1 MSFRPPKGTDDLM
14 APQSQAWREVL
25 SLWDDWSGRYG
36 FPLVM
41 TPVLESTELFQRGVG
56 DTTEVVT
63 KQMYTFQDR
72 GGRSVTLRPEGTA
85 GVVRA
90 YLNSG
95 RRGAWKGA
103 YSGPFFRYEQPQ
115 GGRRRQFWQV
125 GVEYLDVEGP
135 AADAEVVELGY
146 RYLQSAG
153 VPKLELL
160 INSLGDS
167 ECRPGYV
174 AVLRDYL
181 RGKEAKLG
189 EDSVRLIDV
198 NPLRVLDSRADQ
210 SVLVDPPRMVDY
222 LCDAC
227 SEHFEA
233 VKTSLEALGVPFI
246 EDHGLVR
253 GLDYYTRTTF
263 EYVGRQLDTAQNA
276 VGGGGRYD
284 GLAETLGGRRTP
296 GVGFALGIDR
306 IVLSVGDLDRP
317 YLEAYLVSETGPE
330 EALRVASRL
339 RRDGVTVDFD
349 SEGRSVKAQF
359 RAARRI
365 DVAVTLVWKGEGEP
379 IDVQTQGGRQ
389 DVPLEEVS
397 DWFKERT

>member
-1 MSFRPPKGTDDLM
+1 MSFQPPKGTDDLM

-41 TPVLESTELFQRGVG
+41 TPVLESTELFRRGVG

-63 KQMYTFQDR
+63 KQMYTFEDR

-95 RRGAWKGA
+95 HQGAWKGA
-103 YSGPFFRYEQPQ
+103 YSGPFFRYERPQ

-146 RYLQSAG
+146 RYLESAG
-153 VPKLELL
+153 VPNLELL

-181 RGKEAKLG
+181 RGKEAELG
-189 EDSVRLIDV
+189 EDSIGLIDV
-198 NPLRVLDSRADQ
+198 NPLRVLDSKPDQ
-210 SVLVDPPRMVDY
+210 PVLVDAPRMVDN

-227 SEHFEA
+227 SRHFEA
-233 VKTSLEALGVPFI
+233 VKTLVEGLAVPFT

-284 GLAETLGGRRTP
+284 GLAETLGGRPTP

-306 IVLSVGDLDRP
+306 IVISVGELDRP

-330 EALRVASRL
+330 DALQVASRL
-339 RRDGVTVDFD
+339 RRDGVNVDFD

-379 IDVQTQGGRQ
+379 IDVQTKGGRQ

>member
-63 KQMYTFQDR
+63 KQMYTFEDR
-72 GGRSVTLRPEGTA
+72 GGRSMTLRPEGTA

-95 RRGAWKGA
+95 HQGAWKGA
-103 YSGPFFRYEQPQ
+103 YSGPFFRYERPQ
-115 GGRRRQFWQV
+115 AGRRRQFWQV
-125 GVEYLDVEGP
+125 GVEYLDVESP

-146 RYLQSAG
+146 RYLESAG
-153 VPKLELL
+153 VPNLELL

-181 RGKEAKLG
+181 RGKEAELT
-189 EDSVRLIDV
+189 EDSERLIDV
-198 NPLRVLDSRADQ
+198 NPLRVLDSKADQ
-210 SVLVDPPRMVDY
+210 SVLVDPPRMVDN
-222 LCDAC
+222 LCDSC
-227 SEHFEA
+227 SRHFEA
-233 VKTSLEALGVPFI
+233 VKTLVEGLGVPLT

-284 GLAETLGGRRTP
+284 GLAETLGGRPTP

-306 IVLSVGDLDRP
+306 IVLSVGEVDRP

-330 EALRVASRL
+330 EALQVASRL
-339 RRDGVTVDFD
+339 RRDGVNVDFD

-379 IDVQTQGGRQ
+379 IDVQTKDGRQ

>member
-1 MSFRPPKGTDDLM
+1 M

-41 TPVLESTELFQRGVG
+41 TPVLESTELFRRGVG

-63 KQMYTFQDR
+63 KQMYTFEDR

-95 RRGAWKGA
+95 HQGAWKGA
-103 YSGPFFRYEQPQ
+103 YSGPFFRYERPQ

-146 RYLQSAG
+146 RYLESAG
-153 VPKLELL
+153 VPNLELL

-181 RGKEAKLG
+181 RGKEAELG
-189 EDSVRLIDV
+189 EDSIGLIDV
-198 NPLRVLDSRADQ
+198 NPLRVLDSKPDQ
-210 SVLVDPPRMVDY
+210 PVLVDAPRMVDN

-227 SEHFEA
+227 SRHFEA
-233 VKTSLEALGVPFI
+233 VKTLVENLGVPFT

-284 GLAETLGGRRTP
+284 GLAETLGGRPTP

-306 IVLSVGDLDRP
+306 IVISVGELDRP

-330 EALRVASRL
+330 DALQVASRL
-339 RRDGVTVDFD
+339 RRDGVNVDFD

-379 IDVQTQGGRQ
+379 IDVQTKGGRQ

>member
-1 MSFRPPKGTDDLM
+1 MTFQPPKGTDDLM

-41 TPVLESTELFQRGVG
+41 TPVLESTELFRRGVG

-63 KQMYTFQDR
+63 KQMYTFEDR

-95 RRGAWKGA
+95 HQGAWKGA
-103 YSGPFFRYEQPQ
+103 YSGPFFRYERPQ

-146 RYLQSAG
+146 RYLESAG
-153 VPKLELL
+153 VPNLELL

-181 RGKEAKLG
+181 RGKEAELG
-189 EDSVRLIDV
+189 EDSIGLIDV
-198 NPLRVLDSRADQ
+198 NPLRVLDSKPDQ
-210 SVLVDPPRMVDY
+210 PVLVDAPRMVDN

-227 SEHFEA
+227 SRHFEA
-233 VKTSLEALGVPFI
+233 VKTLVEGLGVPFT

-284 GLAETLGGRRTP
+284 GLAETLGGRPTP

-306 IVLSVGDLDRP
+306 IVLSVGELDRP

-330 EALRVASRL
+330 DALQVASRL
-339 RRDGVTVDFD
+339 RRDGVNVDFD

-379 IDVQTQGGRQ
+379 IDVQTKGGRQ